1 MATIS
6 GTDIPAVDETR
17 THTTAPHHE
26 GARKTDITYYWLL
39 VPVLVLFTIFIT
51 LPTIIGFLFS
61 FTNYVGYGAWHFIG
75 LTNYKAAFSDPNI
88 RHSYGFTLLFAVT
101 TTILV
106 NIIAL
111 ALALGLASKIKW
123 RTTLRGIYFIP
134 MVISGLVIAY
144 VFSTIFNVS
153 VPFIATKLGISGL
166 ETSILANEHWAWTAI
181 VIVSVWQSCPSA
193 IIIYLAGL
201 LTIPTEVYEAASLDG
216 ASPWQRF
223 RSITFPLVAGYV
235 VINSVL
241 ALKGFLNV
249 YDVVVGTTNGGPGT
263 ATQSVAMT
271 IFRGLSSG
279 DYAYQMANAV
289 IFFLVTITLSILQL
303 GFLRKRGVSL

>member
-1 MATIS
+1 
-6 GTDIPAVDETR
+6 
-17 THTTAPHHE
+17 
-26 GARKTDITYYWLL
+26 
-39 VPVLVLFTIFIT
+39 
-51 LPTIIGFLFS
+51 
-61 FTNYVGYGAWHFIG
+61 
-75 LTNYKAAFSDPNI
+75 
-88 RHSYGFTLLFAVT
+88 
-101 TTILV
+101 
-106 NIIAL
+106 
-111 ALALGLASKIKW
+111 
-123 RTTLRGIYFIP
+123 LRGIYFIP

-216 ASPWQRF
+216 ASPWQQF

-249 YDVVVGTTNGGPGT
+249 YDVIVGTTNGGPGT

-303 GFLRKRGVSL
+303 GFLRRRGVSL

>member
-6 GTDIPAVDETR
+6 GTDIPAVDESSI
-17 THTTAPHHE
+17 HTTAPHLVA
-26 GARKTDITYYWLL
+26 ARKTDITYYWLL
-39 VPVLVLFTIFIT
+39 VPIIVLFTIFIT
-51 LPTIIGFLFS
+51 LPTIIGFFFS
-61 FTNYVGYGAWHFIG
+61 FTNNVGYGAWHFIG

-88 RHSYGFTLLFAVT
+88 RHAYGFTLLFAVT

-111 ALALGLASKIKW
+111 ALALGLAAKIKW
-123 RTTLRGIYFIP
+123 RTTLRGIFFIP

-166 ETSILANEHWAWTAI
+166 ETSILANEHWAWTAV
-181 VIVSVWQSCPSA
+181 VIVSVWQSCPGA

-216 ASPWQRF
+216 ASPWQQF
-223 RSITFPLVAGYV
+223 KSITFPLVAGYV

-249 YDVVVGTTNGGPGT
+249 YDVIVGTTNGGPGT

-303 GFLRKRGVSL
+303 GFLRRRGVSL